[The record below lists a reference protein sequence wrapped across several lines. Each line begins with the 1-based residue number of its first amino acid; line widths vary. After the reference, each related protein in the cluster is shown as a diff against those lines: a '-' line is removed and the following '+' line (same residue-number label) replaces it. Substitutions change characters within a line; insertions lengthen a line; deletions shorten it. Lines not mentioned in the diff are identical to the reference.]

1 MQVVRLSR
9 EAWIGVGSF
18 ALATAAMA
26 VDHLVGTE
34 PDAGDSFPVDPAAF
48 FISVGM
54 CAVLAVFLFAWVVP
68 RSRARVDRERAA
80 GQAAACSWL
89 AVVPGIAVLW
99 LGVPFVLAGG
109 GVALGLLGRRSERP
123 RLATAAIVVGALV
136 LALGAVGSAV
146 ALLRSG
152 SI

>member
-1 MQVVRLSR
+1 M
-9 EAWIGVGSF
+9 
-18 ALATAAMA
+18 
-26 VDHLVGTE
+26 
-34 PDAGDSFPVDPAAF
+34 
-48 FISVGM
+48 
-54 CAVLAVFLFAWVVP
+54 
-68 RSRARVDRERAA
+68 DRERAA

-109 GVALGLLGRRSERP
+109 GVALGLLARRSERP